1 MLSDQFPSLLDE
13 LTNYGALTFRRRT
26 TRAVGRA
33 ALPMPDHLTTCEHAA
48 RAAGNV
54 LMQWRRKT
62 HAREKAPADLVT
74 EADFAA
80 QETVFRLLKAAFP
93 DYRFVGEEAGEYDLP
108 PVGGRIDDEEYV
120 WFVDPLDGTLN
131 YVHGLPGWC
140 VSVALAHR
148 GRVVAGCVFDP
159 QDERCF
165 LTARGE
171 GAYLNGERLQT
182 SGVNSLDSSLV
193 AVSLPAKVGR
203 KSKEILAL
211 LEVISEVQGFRRM
224 GSAALNLCYVAAGN
238 LDAYWASSVQVWDV
252 AAGSL
257 LVEEAG
263 GVVSALDGGQ
273 FNLETPTLAAACTPE
288 VQRELVGQ
296 LSRVFGP

>member
-1 MLSDQFPSLLDE
+1 M
-13 LTNYGALTFRRRT
+13 RT
-26 TRAVGRA
+26 HYASRWLA
-33 ALPMPDHLTTCEHAA
+33 AKLMSDHLTICEQAA

-54 LMQWRRKT
+54 LMQWRGIT

-80 QETVFRLLKAAFP
+80 QETVFRLLNAAFP
-93 DYRFVGEEAGEYDLP
+93 GYRFVGEEAGAHETSP
-108 PVGGRIDDEEYV
+108 AGGRINDEEYV

-140 VSVALAHR
+140 VSIALAQR

-182 SGVNSLDSSLV
+182 SGVTSLDRSLV
-193 AVSLPAKVGR
+193 AVSLPAKVAR
-203 KSKEILAL
+203 DAKEIDAL

-238 LDAYWASSVQVWDV
+238 LDAYWASSVQAWDV
-252 AAGSL
+252 AAGIL

-263 GVVSALDGGQ
+263 GVVSALDGGP
-273 FNLETPTLAAACTPE
+273 FNLETPTLVAACSGE
-288 VQRELVGQ
+288 VQWGLVER
-296 LSRVFGP
+296 LSRVFRGG